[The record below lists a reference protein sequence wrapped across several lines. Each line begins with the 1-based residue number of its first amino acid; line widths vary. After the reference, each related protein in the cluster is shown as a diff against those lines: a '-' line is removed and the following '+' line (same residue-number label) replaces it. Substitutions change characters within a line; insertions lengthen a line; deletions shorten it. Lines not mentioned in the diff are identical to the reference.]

1 MERRATNSSLVPNF
15 LIEEDFGWPN
25 KLIAGIDEAGRGPWA
40 GPVVSAAV
48 VLNKKNIPSDL
59 NDSKKIS
66 EKKRQSLYSS
76 IYNSHFVGVGISSIE
91 EIDNLNIL
99 QATFLSM
106 KRALDNLDCS
116 VDAILVDGNLDPGF
130 DYKTECIVNG
140 DSISFSIA
148 AASIIAKVTRDNLM
162 SKIHKEF
169 PNYNWKRN
177 KGYGTKEH
185 RNALDMY
192 GPCKYHRKS
201 FSPIN
206 KMLGLN

>member
-1 MERRATNSSLVPNF
+1 MPNF

-169 PNYNWKRN
+169 PNYNWRRN

-206 KMLGLN
+206 KMLGFN

>member
-1 MERRATNSSLVPNF
+1 VPNF

-177 KGYGTKEH
+177 KGYGTREH

-206 KMLGLN
+206 KMLGPN

>member
-1 MERRATNSSLVPNF
+1 VPNF

-25 KLIAGIDEAGRGPWA
+25 KLVAGVDEAGRGPWA

-169 PNYNWKRN
+169 PNYNWRRN